1 MSTFNIDRPLLSNIL
16 TDIET
21 GRIQLPDFQRDWR
34 WDDYRIRSLL
44 ASVSQAFPIGAV
56 LTLAVDG
63 KNSLKPRPIEGV
75 NPAED
80 AETPNTLILDGQQ
93 RLTALFQSLKSKQ
106 GAYTL
111 NAKGKPIIRYYYLDI
126 EKCLND
132 EIEREK
138 AVLSC
143 RENRRVQ
150 REHGEIIDIASPE
163 MEYKNSMFPIN
174 KIFDSDDWGD
184 EYKDYWKQDPS
195 KRELFNTFNRE
206 VIGCF
211 KQYNLPII
219 HLLENTPREAVCLIF
234 EKVNTRGVTLTVFE
248 LLTASFAI
256 DNFQLREDWDE
267 RFKRLKKYPVLGKL
281 DSTDFLRALTLLF
294 TNANPKIS
302 TANCTRRSILQLK
315 AADYE
320 KWADIT
326 EDGFIQVAKFLND
339 LKIFRA
345 TDVPYQT
352 QLIALAAI
360 LARVNS
366 AHKSSEVAKFLN
378 DLKISKATDVPYQTQ
393 LTVLAEFLDDGLAKF
408 LDDRN
413 SAYRSAIKALMLEES
428 PQSEESII
436 EEFHKA
442 AKAQQDNDQKISRW
456 YWCGV
461 FGEMYAGAA
470 GTQIANDF
478 SEVTSWLREEI
489 DLPSTVR
496 EANFQS
502 NRLLEVQSRASAIYK
517 GVYALLIPNG
527 CRDFLTG
534 SPIDEQI
541 SSDSSIDIHHIFP
554 TAWCEKHHIKRNEYN
569 SIINKTALSGSTN
582 RMIRGDAPAEYLS
595 KIQKEVRIN
604 STEMDER
611 LDSHLISTDALR
623 ADDFGNFFEAR
634 KEALL
639 KAIGKAMGKKVIRE
653 NEEDDLDIFDID
665 ALLEETPNAQ
675 N

>member
-16 TDIET
+16 TDIGT

-34 WDDYRIRSLL
+34 WDDYLIQSLL

-63 KNSLKPRPIEGV
+63 NNSLKPRLIEGV
-75 NPAED
+75 NPAEE

-106 GAYTL
+106 GVYTK
-111 NAKGKPIIRYYYLDI
+111 AKGKSITRYYYLDI

-132 EIEREK
+132 EIDREK

-163 MEYKNSMFPIN
+163 MEYKNSMFPVN

-184 EYKDYWKQDPS
+184 EYKDYWQQAPS
-195 KRELFNTFNRE
+195 KRELFNTFNRQ

-219 HLLENTPREAVCLIF
+219 RLLENTPREAVCLIF
-234 EKVNTRGVTLTVFE
+234 EKVNTRGETLTVFE

-256 DNFQLREDWDE
+256 DNFQLRKDWDQ
-267 RFKRLKKYPVLGKL
+267 RFKRLKKHPVLGNP
-281 DSTDFLRALTLLF
+281 DSIDFLRALTLLF

-326 EDGFIQVAKFLND
+326 EDGFIQAAKFLND

-345 TDVPYQT
+345 KDVPYQT

-360 LARVNS
+360 LAGVNLAYKS
-366 AHKSSEVAKFLN
+366 AE
-378 DLKISKATDVPYQTQ
+378 
-393 LTVLAEFLDDGLAKF
+393 G
-408 LDDRN
+408 
-413 SAYRSAIKALMLEES
+413 ALMSEES
-428 PQSEESII
+428 PQSDESLK
-436 EEFHKA
+436 EEFIKA
-442 AKAQQDNDQKISRW
+442 YKAQQDNDQKISRW

-470 GTQIANDF
+470 GTQIAKDF

-489 DLPSTVR
+489 DVPSTVR
-496 EANFQS
+496 EASFQS
-502 NRLLEVQSRASAIYK
+502 NRLLEVQTRASAVYK
-517 GVYALLIPNG
+517 GVYALLIPKG

-554 TAWCEKHHIKRNEYN
+554 RDWCQNQGIESNVFN
-569 SIINKTALSGSTN
+569 SIINKTALSASTN
-582 RMIRGDAPAEYLS
+582 RMIRGDAPSEYLP

-604 STEMDER
+604 NTEMDER
-611 LDSHLISTDALR
+611 LDSHLISADALR
-623 ADDFGNFFEAR
+623 TDNFWSFFEAR
-634 KEALL
+634 KELL
-639 KAIGKAMGKKVIRE
+639 INAIETAIDKKVIGE
-653 NEEDDLDIFDID
+653 NEEDLPDLFDID
-665 ALLEETPNAQ
+665 ALLAEVPDAQ
-675 N
+675 NG

>member
-16 TDIET
+16 TDIEI

-34 WDDYRIRSLL
+34 WDDYLIRSLL

-93 RLTALFQSLKSKQ
+93 RLTALFQALKSEQ
-106 GAYTL
+106 GVYTK
-111 NAKGKPIIRYYYLDI
+111 AKEKPITRYYYLDI

-132 EIEREK
+132 EIDRER

-163 MEYKNSMFPIN
+163 MEYKNSMFPVN

-184 EYKDYWKQDPS
+184 EYKDYWQQDPS

-219 HLLENTPREAVCLIF
+219 RLLENTPREAVCLIF
-234 EKVNTRGVTLTVFE
+234 EKVNTRGETLTIFE
-248 LLTASFAI
+248 LLTASFAV
-256 DNFQLREDWDE
+256 DNFQLREDWDK
-267 RFKRLKKYPVLGKL
+267 RFKRMSKHPVLGSL

-320 KWADIT
+320 KWGDIT
-326 EDGFIQVAKFLND
+326 EDGFIQAAKFLND
-339 LKIFRA
+339 VKIFRA
-345 TDVPYQT
+345 KDVPYQT

-360 LARVNS
+360 LADVNS
-366 AHKSSEVAKFLN
+366 AYESVLRAEERKKKKMA
-378 DLKISKATDVPYQTQ
+378 LKNAVYGMLDAGFSPEQVLLAQEQLLASDAFDIDHIQAEETVTLIAT
-393 LTVLAEFLDDGLAKF
+393 L
-408 LDDRN
+408 
-413 SAYRSAIKALMLEES
+413 
-428 PQSEESII
+428 I
-436 EEFHKA
+436 EERKEQGEKTEEDSKEEVKKA
-442 AKAQQDNDQKISRW
+442 YKAQQNKDVKIPHW

-496 EANFQS
+496 EADFQS
-502 NRLLEVQSRASAIYK
+502 NRLLEVQTRASAVYK

-554 TAWCEKHHIKRNEYN
+554 RDWCRNQGIESNVFN
-569 SIINKTALSGSTN
+569 SIINKTALSASTN
-582 RMIRGDAPAEYLS
+582 RKIGGRAPSEYLQE
-595 KIQKEVRIN
+595 IQEE
-604 STEMDER
+604 STIDKVKMDEI
-611 LDSHLISTDALR
+611 LTSHLISADALR
-623 ADDFGNFFEAR
+623 ADDFHSFFKTR

-639 KAIGKAMGKKVIRE
+639 GTIEKAMGKR
-653 NEEDDLDIFDID
+653 
-665 ALLEETPNAQ
+665 
-675 N
+675 

>member
-1 MSTFNIDRPLLSNIL
+1 MSTFSIDRPSLSEIL
-16 TDIET
+16 ADVGT

-34 WDDYRIRSLL
+34 WDDYLIRSLL

-75 NPAED
+75 NSAED

-93 RLTALFQSLKSKQ
+93 RLTALFQSLKSEQ

-111 NAKGKPIIRYYYLDI
+111 NAKGKPITRYYYLDM

-132 EIEREK
+132 EIDREK

-150 REHGEIIDIASPE
+150 REHGQTIDIASPE
-163 MEYKNSMFPIN
+163 MEYKNSMFPVN

-184 EYKDYWKQDPS
+184 EYKDYWQQDPS

-219 HLLENTPREAVCLIF
+219 RLLENTPREAVCLIF
-234 EKVNTRGVTLTVFE
+234 EKVNTRGETLTIFE
-248 LLTASFAI
+248 LLTASFAV
-256 DNFQLREDWDE
+256 DNFQLREDWDK
-267 RFKRLKKYPVLGKL
+267 RFKRMSKHPVLGNL

-294 TNANPKIS
+294 TKANPKIS

-320 KWADIT
+320 KWGDIT
-326 EDGFIQVAKFLND
+326 EDGFIQAAEFLNN

-345 TDVPYQT
+345 KDVPYQT

-360 LARVNS
+360 LAGVNS
-366 AHKSSEVAKFLN
+366 AYKSAKETLMSEKSS
-378 DLKISKATDVPYQTQ
+378 
-393 LTVLAEFLDDGLAKF
+393 
-408 LDDRN
+408 
-413 SAYRSAIKALMLEES
+413 
-428 PQSEESII
+428 QSEESIVK
-436 EEFHKA
+436 EFQKA
-442 AKAQQDNDQKISRW
+442 YKAQQDDDQKISLW

-470 GTQIANDF
+470 STQIANDF

-496 EANFQS
+496 EADFQS
-502 NRLLEVQSRASAIYK
+502 NRLLEVQTRASAVYK
-517 GVYALLIPNG
+517 GVYALLMPNG

-554 TAWCEKHHIKRNEYN
+554 RDWCRGQGIEPNIFN
-569 SIINKTALSGSTN
+569 SIINKTALSASTN
-582 RMIRGDAPAEYLS
+582 RKIGGRAPSEYLQE
-595 KIQKEVRIN
+595 IQEE
-604 STEMDER
+604 STIDKVKMDEI
-611 LDSHLISTDALR
+611 LDSHLIFGDALR
-623 ADDFGNFFEAR
+623 EDYFDKFFDIR
-634 KEALL
+634 QEALL
-639 KAIGKAMGKKVIRE
+639 KVIKKVMGKKVIHE
-653 NEEDDLDIFDID
+653 NEEDNQ
-665 ALLEETPNAQ
+665 EPNLA
-675 N
+675 NINEPLKD